1 VKKVPA
7 TTSGEPA
14 KLPKFGGW
22 RPALEILAITVVF
35 AAAGCWPVPDSNEA
49 VYLTKARHAA
59 DPSFAQGD
67 FFLESP
73 DAHGVF
79 YLVMGPLAAG
89 LTLDQAA
96 WVGRLF
102 GWLAVAIGFRHAV
115 VPLLPGGE
123 NGRGGGWQRLVA
135 AVVFSLALRHT
146 TAAGEWVL
154 GGCEAKVFAW
164 ALVLGGLGEWLRDR
178 FAWAW
183 LLLGAATALH
193 PIVGG
198 WAIVATTV
206 ARLFTPPLLKPVS
219 NLGLAAALVITGCL
233 LVATGVWPA
242 LTLNT
247 GADLVT
253 KSEAAR
259 IYVSERLPH
268 HLLPR
273 AFAPGLIARHVL
285 AIIAWWLLSRA
296 EPATPTRG
304 RLITFTLAA
313 LGISLV
319 GVMISTAEPW
329 APAMAHRLLRYYWF
343 RLGDM
348 AVPLAHA
355 ATVAAVLGNDAAIRR
370 ILPVSPRLVRGL
382 VAALLLVDFAAQSAH
397 WPLPGRGIP
406 ARSDQ
411 RVIAPAWADI
421 CDWVREH
428 AEPGDCVLTP
438 QGAGNFTWRTGLPEV
453 VCWKNSPQDAASLVA
468 WRQRFIDCYSRDGS
482 LQNRLPST
490 ADLGADRLRLVADRY
505 GATLAIVPLTTPG
518 LDELPFARLH
528 SNSHYAVLRLQEP
541 VRAESKEATRR
552 LEGGKSRVA
561 GEDTP

>member
-1 VKKVPA
+1 MTDPSTESGRLQSDTPRPDQGSWLA
-7 TTSGEPA
+7 TLGSLA
-14 KLPKFGGW
+14 
-22 RPALEILAITVVF
+22 EILAITVVF
-35 AAAGCWPVPDSNEA
+35 AAAAAWPVPDSNEP

-59 DPSFAQGD
+59 DPAWAEGD

-79 YLVMGPLAAG
+79 YLLMGPLAAA
-89 LTLDQAA
+89 LPLDQAA
-96 WVGRLF
+96 WVGRVL

-115 VPLLPGGE
+115 LPLLPGE
-123 NGRGGGWQRLVA
+123 SAGRGGTWQRLVA
-135 AVVFSLALRHT
+135 AAVFSLALRHT

-164 ALVLGGLGEWLRDR
+164 ALMLGGLGEWLRDR

-183 LLLGAATALH
+183 CLLGAATAFH
-193 PIVGG
+193 PLVGG
-198 WAIVATTV
+198 WALVATSL
-206 ARLFTPPLLKPVS
+206 ARLFTPPVLKPVS
-219 NLGLAAALVITGCL
+219 NLGLAAALVLTGCL
-233 LVATGVWPA
+233 LAAAGVWPA
-242 LTLNT
+242 LALNA
-247 GADLVT
+247 GADAVT

-259 IYVSERLPH
+259 IYVAERLPH

-273 AFAPGLIARHVL
+273 LFGPGLIARHVL

-296 EPATPTRG
+296 EPTSPARG

-313 LGISLV
+313 LGISLA
-319 GVMISTAEPW
+319 GVVISLIEPW
-329 APAMAHRLLRYYWF
+329 APTVAYQVLRYYWF
-343 RLGDM
+343 RLGDV

-355 ATVAAVLGNDAAIRR
+355 ATVAAVLGSDAAIRR
-370 ILPVSPRLVRGL
+370 ILPLSPQVVRGIVAVLL
-382 VAALLLVDFAAQSAH
+382 VADFAAQSTH
-397 WPLPGRGIP
+397 WPLPTRSLP

-421 CDWVREH
+421 CDWVKNH

-482 LQNRLPST
+482 WLNRVPST
-490 ADLGADRLRLVADRY
+490 ADIGAERLRLVADRY

-518 LDELPFARLH
+518 LDELPFERLH
-528 SNSHYAVLRLQEP
+528 ANGHYAVLRLEHP
-541 VRAESKEATRR
+541 P
-552 LEGGKSRVA
+552 SRQ
-561 GEDTP
+561 